1 VKHIPTL
8 AGLAAA
14 LMLAGCSAPASSI
27 KRIYGAYQQ
36 INLAKREYPVSR
48 AQIDAQPHAVLGA
61 QVKDGLKGLLVLR
74 EQNQGQDLWR
84 ADNNVLLATRNGR
97 IVRSVG
103 FAQDLRAI
111 RVVAEADPLGKPMDK
126 LRSYHF
132 AQQLDLAPDRYG
144 LQTRNH
150 LKFVATE
157 TLSLHQKPITLDH
170 WQETVE
176 LPDLRQVWR
185 QHFWVDPSSGEVWR
199 SQQQLSDDTQV
210 TLEVLKAAPLQSP

>member
-1 VKHIPTL
+1 MKSAALVL
-8 AGLAAA
+8 LAALVTTA
-14 LMLAGCSAPASSI
+14 CSMPASSL
-27 KRIYGAYQQ
+27 KRTYDAYQQ
-36 INLAKREYPVSR
+36 INLAKREYPVER

-74 EQNQGQDLWR
+74 EQSQGLDLWR
-84 ADNNVLLATRNGR
+84 ADNNVLVATRNGR

-103 FAQDLRAI
+103 FAQDVRAV

-150 LKFVATE
+150 LKYVATE
-157 TLSLHQKPITLDH
+157 TISLHQKPITLDH

-176 LPDLRQVWR
+176 LPDMRQVWR
-185 QHFWVDPSSGEVWR
+185 QDFWVDPSSGEVWR
-199 SQQQLSDDTQV
+199 SQQHLGDETQV

>member
-1 VKHIPTL
+1 MKSAALVL
-8 AGLAAA
+8 LAALVTTA
-14 LMLAGCSAPASSI
+14 CSMPASSL
-27 KRIYGAYQQ
+27 KRTYDAYQQ
-36 INLAKREYPVSR
+36 ISLAKREYPVER

-74 EQNQGQDLWR
+74 EQSQGLDLWR
-84 ADNNVLLATRNGR
+84 ADNNVLVATRNGR

-103 FAQDLRAI
+103 FAQDVRAV

-150 LKFVATE
+150 LKYVATE
-157 TLSLHQKPITLDH
+157 TISLHQKPITLDH

-176 LPDLRQVWR
+176 LPDMRQVWR
-185 QHFWVDPSSGEVWR
+185 QDFWVDPSSGEVWR
-199 SQQQLSDDTQV
+199 SQQHLGDETQV